1 MLPVALQHGRVTI
14 NLWLFIKHPSDAAE
28 RVSPSM
34 IDLFVSYWPLGTSI
48 MVALL
53 VIVLVGSVILHKRD
67 ESAAIAWVGLILLS
81 PVIGAIAY
89 LLFGINRIRR
99 RAVRTR
105 PGPSTPS
112 DWNPVMA
119 ASGPMIAH
127 MPEGDETS
135 PVRLRRRLLDSLT
148 TNSMVTQNAVQILH
162 NGDEAYPAMLT
173 AIDRAEHS
181 IALASYIFR
190 SDRSGLEFAA
200 ALARAVDRG
209 VVVRVLV
216 DGAGQMYSLP
226 TTSYML
232 TKSGIPFARYLH
244 SFWPWRMPYLNLRN
258 HRKMMIV
265 DGKTGFTGGIN
276 ISSANLISRRPSRPV
291 RDLHFRLAGPIVSQL
306 MEKFADDWA
315 FTTSELL
322 EEDIWFPAPEAVGDV
337 VARVIASGPHESI
350 NRMRWILH
358 AAISQAQTR
367 ICVMTPYLLPDQI
380 LVSALRLAAIRGVR
394 IDIIIPAR
402 SNLRFVDWAA
412 RARLDDLL
420 VDGCH
425 IWFGPGPFN
434 HAKLMLVDN
443 DWALVGSS
451 NWDPRSLRLNFEL
464 NVECQSPTLVDELDA
479 VFQKEKSDSRA
490 VSLDEMRHQGMLV
503 RLRNGVARLFSPYL

>member
-1 MLPVALQHGRVTI
+1 
-14 NLWLFIKHPSDAAE
+14 
-28 RVSPSM
+28 M
-34 IDLFVSYWPLGTSI
+34 IDLIVSYWPLGTSI
-48 MVALL
+48 LVGLV

-81 PVIGAIAY
+81 PVMGAIAY

-99 RAVRTR
+99 RAARTR

-112 DWNPVMA
+112 DWNPA
-119 ASGPMIAH
+119 RTASGSMIAD
-127 MPEGDETS
+127 MPEGDDTS
-135 PVRLRRRLLDSLT
+135 PARLRRRLLDSLT
-148 TNSMVTQNAVQILH
+148 TNPMVTQNAVQVLH
-162 NGDEAYPAMLT
+162 NGDEAYPAML
-173 AIDRAEHS
+173 AAVDQAEHS
-181 IALASYIFR
+181 VALTSYIFR
-190 SDRSGLEFAA
+190 SDQSGREFAA
-200 ALARAVDRG
+200 ALAGAVERG
-209 VVVRVLV
+209 VKVRVLV

-226 TTSYML
+226 TTSRML
-232 TKSGIPFARYLH
+232 AGLDIPFARYLH

-258 HRKMMIV
+258 HRKMLIV

-276 ISSANLISRRPSRPV
+276 ISSANLITRNPSRPV

-322 EEDIWFPAPEAVGDV
+322 EGDTWFPSPKAGGDV

-367 ICVMTPYLLPDQI
+367 ICVMTPYLLPDEI
-380 LVSALRLAAIRGVR
+380 LVSALRLAAIRGVW

-412 RARLDDLL
+412 HARLDELL

-425 IWFGPGPFN
+425 VWFGPEPFN
-434 HAKLMLVDN
+434 HAKLMLVDD

-464 NVECQSPTLVDELDA
+464 NVECQSPTLVRELDA
-479 VFQKEKSDSRA
+479 VFQVEKSASRA
-490 VSLDEMRHQGMLV
+490 VSLDEMEQQGMLV

>member
-1 MLPVALQHGRVTI
+1 
-14 NLWLFIKHPSDAAE
+14 
-28 RVSPSM
+28 M
-34 IDLFVSYWPLGTSI
+34 IEQIVSYWPLVTTALI
-48 MVALL
+48 ALVA
-53 VIVLVGSVILHKRD
+53 IVLVGSVILHKRN

-99 RAVRTR
+99 RAERTR
-105 PGPSTPS
+105 PGPSTPFN
-112 DWNPVMA
+112 WNPALA
-119 ASGPMIAH
+119 ASGLMIADV
-127 MPEGDETS
+127 PEGDETS
-135 PVRLRRRLLDSLT
+135 PARLRRRLLDSLT
-148 TNSMVTQNAVQILH
+148 TNPMVTQNAVQVLH
-162 NGDEAYPAMLT
+162 NGDEAYPAMLA
-173 AIDRAEHS
+173 AIDRAERS
-181 IALASYIFR
+181 IALTSYIFK
-190 SDRSGLEFAA
+190 SDRSGREFAA
-200 ALARAVDRG
+200 ALARAVERG
-209 VVVRVLV
+209 VAVRVLV

-226 TTSYML
+226 TTSRML
-232 TKSGIPFARYLH
+232 AGLGVPFARYLH

-258 HRKMMIV
+258 HRKMLIV

-276 ISSANLISRRPSRPV
+276 ISSANLMLRAPSRPV
-291 RDLHFRLAGPIVSQL
+291 RDLHFEFAGPIVSQL

-322 EEDIWFPAPEAVGDV
+322 EGDIWFPNPESGGEV

-367 ICVMTPYLLPDQI
+367 ICVMTPYLLPDEI

-394 IDIIIPAR
+394 IDIIIPEH

-420 VDGCH
+420 VDGCQ

-434 HAKLMLVDN
+434 HAKLMLVDD
-443 DWALVGSS
+443 DWALVGST

-464 NVECQSPTLVDELDA
+464 NVECQSPTLVRDLDA
-479 VFQKEKSDSRA
+479 VFEKEKADSRS
-490 VSLDEMRHQGMLV
+490 VSLDEMNQLGMLV